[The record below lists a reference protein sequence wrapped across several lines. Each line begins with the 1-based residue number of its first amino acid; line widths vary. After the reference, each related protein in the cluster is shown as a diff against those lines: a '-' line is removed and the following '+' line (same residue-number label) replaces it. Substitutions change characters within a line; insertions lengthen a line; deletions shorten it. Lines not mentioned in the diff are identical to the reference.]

1 MICNKCNHT
10 LPDDSVFC
18 QYCGAELE
26 MVAATTEK
34 ATNEDTPLSV
44 TQTSAPIAV
53 DAEQSI
59 VDMTAED
66 ALKAIL
72 QIQAENTI
80 KAMEQNSLTQP
91 DNESDTDFGLIP
103 EKPIFTLATKSV
115 DGEREYLDKLYSIN
129 GEKLSYKRR
138 GSLSVDSISGMIDIY
153 DTFLPSG
160 QLYKTIFINMY
171 GAKKSSKVPVGF
183 STNSAVMQN
192 RHAPEES
199 SSVKTKYCSC
209 CGSVIDSESKV
220 CRGCGKQYYKFQE
233 WHVYMLALAFALIL
247 SILINIS
254 QLDKIMAYEDLAT
267 FVDKYVVFI
276 ENDGSELYHKFDCYK
291 FDGESFWVHT
301 INNAERLG
309 YSPCPSCH

>member
-10 LPDDSVFC
+10 LPNDSVFC

-26 MVAATTEK
+26 KPAVVAEAPKESTPPVEKHTPAPVAAHDE
-34 ATNEDTPLSV
+34 PC
-44 TQTSAPIAV
+44 
-53 DAEQSI
+53 I
-59 VDMTAED
+59 VDMSPQD
-66 ALKAIL
+66 ALKTIL
-72 QIQAENTI
+72 QVQAENTI

-91 DNESDTDFGLIP
+91 DNESDADFGLIP

-233 WHVYMLALAFALIL
+233 WHVYMLALAIALIL

-267 FVDKYVVFI
+267 FVDRYVVCI

-291 FDGESFWVHT
+291 FDGESFLVYN
-301 INNAERLG
+301 ISKAERLG